1 MSQLKFNKSSTSP
14 DQAWT
19 PVAQDDNLNYKL
31 GTSPRLVG
39 GTTFAKNAALD
50 QAQVQLLAQAA
61 VTSMDETRK
70 ILMQWRRQGQS
81 LADIYLYGIAESA
94 KLLGELWSSDKLDFA
109 NCTIAHAHLHRAMHE
124 FSPQFMSEGCAES
137 NGKSL
142 LIMNEPGSQ
151 HGLGV
156 FMLSEFF
163 RHAGWRVMLVAP
175 QDIADFRRAFLSDWF
190 DAVVL
195 SISTDRHIDSVSKA
209 VSELRKA
216 TVNPNLK
223 IYVGGPMAHTASDML
238 NWPGTSLLFT
248 DAVQTVEL
256 VTQVAHT
263 ATGLS
268 TRTEHL
274 DRSLLNIK
282 ELGQVTRM

>member
-1 MSQLKFNKSSTSP
+1 
-14 DQAWT
+14 
-19 PVAQDDNLNYKL
+19 
-31 GTSPRLVG
+31 
-39 GTTFAKNAALD
+39 
-50 QAQVQLLAQAA
+50 
-61 VTSMDETRK
+61 MDETRK

-195 SISTDRHIDSVSKA
+195 SMSTDRHIDSVSKA

-248 DAVQTVEL
+248 DAAQTVEL
-256 VTQVAHT
+256 VTQAAHT
-263 ATGLS
+263 ASGLS
-268 TRTEHL
+268 TRTAHPN
-274 DRSLLNIK
+274 RSRLNIK